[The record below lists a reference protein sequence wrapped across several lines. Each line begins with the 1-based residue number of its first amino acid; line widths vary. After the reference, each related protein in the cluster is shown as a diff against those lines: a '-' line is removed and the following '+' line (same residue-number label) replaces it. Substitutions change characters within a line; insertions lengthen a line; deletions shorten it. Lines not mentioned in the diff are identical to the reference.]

1 MRYQELCLENSY
13 PSISDIIK
21 AYSPFEGIFRAIF
34 ALGVV
39 LVPVDAFLS
48 QPPVRL
54 HHIIEGVQLTTI
66 IEIDWPCAFFF
77 SWNLGSNRQFLSVGK
92 RCYSYEDIKKFG
104 QYGYL
109 YFSTE
114 FWDHNWKDC
123 SLTDRSLEG
132 ITFQGF
138 WVNWIPIWNS
148 QIQKKTRKL
157 LKLSNLIII

>member
-66 IEIDWPCAFFF
+66 IEID
-77 SWNLGSNRQFLSVGK
+77 
-92 RCYSYEDIKKFG
+92 
-104 QYGYL
+104 
-109 YFSTE
+109 
-114 FWDHNWKDC
+114 
-123 SLTDRSLEG
+123 
-132 ITFQGF
+132 
-138 WVNWIPIWNS
+138 
-148 QIQKKTRKL
+148 
-157 LKLSNLIII
+157 